1 MQVVQRKSGVRP
13 DSEICLANGLWLG
26 SVPPQLMN
34 LLYAEQLLISHI
46 CHSKCIIQV
55 SSGMHKMKANVIM
68 FENSMP
74 KIY

>member
-13 DSEICLANGLWLG
+13 DSKICLGQLG

-55 SSGMHKMKANVIM
+55 SSDMHKMKANVIM